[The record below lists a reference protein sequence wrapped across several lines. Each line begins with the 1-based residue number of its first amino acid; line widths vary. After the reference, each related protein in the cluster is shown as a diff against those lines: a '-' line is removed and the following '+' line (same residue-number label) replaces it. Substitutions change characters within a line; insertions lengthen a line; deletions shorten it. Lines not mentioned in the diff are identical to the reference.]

1 MLVGCAKVIGM
12 PVASLVDAVTS
23 FFEYFSFLYDF
34 VVFWHGCISR
44 LLARLPTADI
54 HVCLI
59 KNIFVEFIGKFV
71 YNINRRWRYFINIM
85 IRKEWLL

>member
-59 KNIFVEFIGKFV
+59 KNIFDFV
-71 YNINRRWRYFINIM
+71 LFFDFVSFMMFRMDDFEINS
-85 IRKEWLL
+85 

>member
-1 MLVGCAKVIGM
+1 MLGM
-12 PVASLVDAVTS
+12 PVDSLVDAVTS

-34 VVFWHGCISR
+34 GVFWHGCISR

-59 KNIFVEFIGKFV
+59 KNIF
-71 YNINRRWRYFINIM
+71 
-85 IRKEWLL
+85 EWW

>member
-59 KNIFVEFIGKFV
+59 KNIFAFV
-71 YNINRRWRYFINIM
+71 LFFAFVSFMMFRMDDFEINS
-85 IRKEWLL
+85 